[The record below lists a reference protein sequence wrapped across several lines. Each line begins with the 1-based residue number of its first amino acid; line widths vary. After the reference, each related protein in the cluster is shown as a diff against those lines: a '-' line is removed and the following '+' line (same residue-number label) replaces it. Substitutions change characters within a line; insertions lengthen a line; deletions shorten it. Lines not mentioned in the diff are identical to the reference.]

1 MKKLLCLLIFLPL
14 LSSIKANASNWKFIW
29 DDTTTTIEIPLG
41 DNLQSYIFT
50 PKATLYRDGIPL
62 EDAEIHYVRTGDW
75 LYLLTDVDTHK
86 EGEYFVWYKATEQK
100 YKPGQCQGYKVLIT
114 FKVVDQTKP
123 VILECPSE
131 VTYWIGTPIPDYSA
145 LIIAT
150 DNSGFCEKETDLSL
164 VNFEIPGEYQAI
176 ARAKDR
182 HFITE
187 QSFTILVKDPI
198 GPVVTFLGEN
208 KRIILPKGEPP
219 SLISYFKAI
228 DKTDGDVTDSISYPD
243 FSTDEEQSFEL
254 EVSFS
259 DKNQNISK
267 IKVWIEIVDQDEIV
281 IELYKSTLLLEFN
294 SNFEEAILNNIKR
307 ATHGNINIFDEI
319 KIDSAKLEN
328 KVGSYKVFYLYQQQD
343 KFKKIEC
350 EVKVLAS
357 QAPVLLVENITTK
370 LNEKVN
376 ILSYII
382 AQDPSDEEIDRK
394 VEYDDSLVDYTKPG
408 VYPVRIS
415 VTNSSGLSTSE
426 TLLVTVFE
434 DTQSKWEQVQP
445 IYYLPIVLGSL
456 GIIGGIVLFLYI
468 KKKRNCKAEENQL

>member
-1 MKKLLCLLIFLPL
+1 M
-14 LSSIKANASNWKFIW
+14 
-29 DDTTTTIEIPLG
+29 
-41 DNLQSYIFT
+41 
-50 PKATLYRDGIPL
+50 
-62 EDAEIHYVRTGDW
+62 
-75 LYLLTDVDTHK
+75 
-86 EGEYFVWYKATEQK
+86 
-100 YKPGQCQGYKVLIT
+100 
-114 FKVVDQTKP
+114 
-123 VILECPSE
+123 
-131 VTYWIGTPIPDYSA
+131 
-145 LIIAT
+145 
-150 DNSGFCEKETDLSL
+150 
-164 VNFEIPGEYQAI
+164 
-176 ARAKDR
+176 
-182 HFITE
+182 
-187 QSFTILVKDPI
+187 
-198 GPVVTFLGEN
+198 
-208 KRIILPKGEPP
+208 
-219 SLISYFKAI
+219 ISYFKAI

-382 AQDPSDEEIDRK
+382 VQDPSDEEIDRK